1 MFEGMR
7 DIQIWDAL
15 SKRWNLNEEERR
27 VLLEALTECERSVL
41 RDLRREVGNEGT
53 VHSTHTSGSLADH

>member
-41 RDLRREVGNEGT
+41 RDLRREVRNEGT